1 MLKKIDHVGVAVKS
15 VQAVKE
21 MYKTLFG
28 LDPVFEETVAEQ
40 KVHVVGFRIGESN
53 IEFLEPTAPDSPIAK
68 YLEKRGEGLHHIAL
82 AVNDIAAVLGNM
94 KQQGLDETPRVG
106 AEGKK
111 IAFVHPKSL
120 NGMLVELSE
129 DKDEG

>member
-1 MLKKIDHVGVAVKS
+1 MGAG
-15 VQAVKE
+15 
-21 MYKTLFG
+21 G
-28 LDPVFEETVAEQ
+28 LHAHCRDPSRV
-40 KVHVVGFRIGESN
+40 
-53 IEFLEPTAPDSPIAK
+53 DSPSSTDVLDSAMTRAQIVLATHNPRMDL
-68 YLEKRGEGLHHIAL
+68 LERQVASVVAQSVTDWRCLVLDDSSSAGARR
-82 AVNDIAAVLGNM
+82 DIAAVLGNM
-94 KQQGLDETPRVG
+94 KQQGLQLIDETPRIG